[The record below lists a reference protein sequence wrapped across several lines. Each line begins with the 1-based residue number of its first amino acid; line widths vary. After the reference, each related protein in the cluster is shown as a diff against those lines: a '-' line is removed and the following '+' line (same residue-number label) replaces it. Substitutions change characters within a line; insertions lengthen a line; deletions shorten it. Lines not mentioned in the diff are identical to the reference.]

1 MGGGGGTVKQ
11 QLAVEFL
18 TATTVSIDG
27 KPTTAPSPERRQQ
40 SRPTCRGCLPKNPC
54 VDQSDRSSG
63 NKEHRARAPD
73 LEHPPPSPPV
83 LPYQKGNRLTGTKR
97 ERRETHKDPEPP
109 ETRFERHPRHP
120 TSQVSQA
127 NPLFMPRS
135 AGCRTIPHIGCLW
148 HKRLSSVVAF
158 RCGSACVVR
167 RGREVPRAITGV
179 KKSPVRVGS
188 NPSLHSHLSGT
199 SNRNAGCASSFPPV
213 QVRTQV
219 RIKKVNRSGKTRP
232 QSHPVPARPTY
243 PSGTGYI

>member
-1 MGGGGGTVKQ
+1 MSPEESLRRSIRSIIGQ
-11 QLAVEFL
+11 QGAPGPCARSR
-18 TATTVSIDG
+18 T
-27 KPTTAPSPERRQQ
+27 PSPFP
-40 SRPTCRGCLPKNPC
+40 SRAPLPKGEQAHR
-54 VDQSDRSSG
+54 DKEREAG
-63 NKEHRARAPD
+63 NAQRPRA
-73 LEHPPPSPPV
+73 
-83 LPYQKGNRLTGTKR
+83 
-97 ERRETHKDPEPP
+97 P

-135 AGCRTIPHIGCLW
+135 AACRTIPHIGCLW

-167 RGREVPRAITGV
+167 RGQEVPRAITGV

-213 QVRTQV
+213 QMRTQV
-219 RIKKVNRSGKTRP
+219 RIKKVNRSGKTSP